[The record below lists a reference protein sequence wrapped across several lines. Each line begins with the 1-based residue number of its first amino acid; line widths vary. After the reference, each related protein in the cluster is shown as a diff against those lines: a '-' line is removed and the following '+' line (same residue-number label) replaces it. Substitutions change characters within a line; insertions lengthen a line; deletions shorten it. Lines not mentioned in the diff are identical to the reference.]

1 MLYFSKDAPR
11 LAFAAPSAQLV
22 ALGAVFLLLGLGAEE
37 LSFGLASIPTD
48 LLDDPGTLIDI
59 SSAFRSVGFALLAF
73 ATLAAAIALIIRWK
87 STDAQRIR
95 TMVRRGLFDYSMG
108 NPLHLK
114 EGERLPSV
122 RCIDAGP
129 GSYEVII
136 GIAASRVEDV
146 SNVSSSISASL
157 SRRFSSFAVTQT
169 DVDVAFNSVTFTVED
184 VTIDRSLYCDSA
196 EGLLSG
202 KPHIL
207 AVQQGVSIDL
217 STSGSMLVAGK
228 TRSGKTTGIIALL
241 LQALLAGPD
250 NRGSRVTIIDPK
262 RAELSQL
269 PHVVTLDADGGG
281 RAVLDALHCFADSV
295 TERQAYLNTLAK
307 ERGDAVKWWDAGMH
321 VSLLFLDE
329 YVSARTIFPSRA
341 SKDDP
346 DYCLAT
352 FDNLVKRIVTM
363 GASAGCYVI
372 VSIAEASVES
382 GGLPAM
388 LRSAMSTKI
397 LFRPT
402 PAEARLMRD
411 AEKVKDMPARTY
423 GPGDAWFSSTDGIHD
438 RVSFVHF
445 PVMSFPVY
453 GEMGRLLNLYYS

>member
-11 LAFAAPSAQLV
+11 LAFATPSVQLAALGV
-22 ALGAVFLLLGLGAEE
+22 ALFLSGLGAQ
-37 LSFGLASIPTD
+37 GLALALESIPPN
-48 LLDDPGTLIDI
+48 LLDDPGTLIEI
-59 SSAFRSVGFALLAF
+59 SSAFRNVGAALLASASL
-73 ATLAAAIALIIRWK
+73 ATVLALVIRWK
-87 STDAQRIR
+87 ATDSQRMRI
-95 TMVRRGLFDYSMG
+95 MVRRGLFDYSMG

-122 RCIDAGP
+122 RCRETGL
-129 GSYEVII
+129 GSYEIVV
-136 GIAASRVEDV
+136 GVAASRVEDI

-157 SRRFSSFAVTQT
+157 SGRFESFAVTQT
-169 DVDVAFNSVTFTVED
+169 DIDVAFNSVTFAVED
-184 VTIDRSLYCDSA
+184 VTIDRSLYCDSV
-196 EGLLSG
+196 EDLRSG

-207 AVQQGVSIDL
+207 AVQRGASIDL

-250 NRGSRVTIIDPK
+250 DHGSRVTIIDPK

-281 RAVLDALHCFADSV
+281 RAVLDALRDFADSV
-295 TERQAYLNTLAK
+295 TERQAYLNTLAR
-307 ERGDAVKWWDAGMH
+307 ERGDAVKWWDAGLH
-321 VSLLFLDE
+321 VSLLFIDE
-329 YVSARTIFPSRA
+329 YVSARTIFPPRA

-388 LRSAMSTKI
+388 LRSAMSTKV

-402 PAEARLMRD
+402 LPEARLMWD
-411 AEKVKDMPARTY
+411 AEKVRDMPARTY

>member
-11 LAFAAPSAQLV
+11 LAFAAPSVQLA
-22 ALGAVFLLLGLGAEE
+22 ALGAALFLSGLGAQ
-37 LSFGLASIPTD
+37 GLALALGSIPPN
-48 LLDDPGTLIDI
+48 LLDDPGALIEI
-59 SSAFRSVGFALLAF
+59 SSAFRNVWAALLASASL
-73 ATLAAAIALIIRWK
+73 ATVLALVIRWK
-87 STDAQRIR
+87 TTDSQRMRI
-95 TMVRRGLFDYSMG
+95 MVRRGLFDYSMG

-122 RCIDAGP
+122 RCRRTELE
-129 GSYEVII
+129 SYEIVV
-136 GIAASRVEDV
+136 GIAASRVEDI
-146 SNVSSSISASL
+146 SNISSSISASL
-157 SRRFSSFAVTQT
+157 SSRFEGLAVTQT
-169 DVDVAFNSVTFTVED
+169 DIDVAFNSVTFTVED
-184 VTIDRSLYCDSA
+184 VTIDRSLYCDSV
-196 EGLLSG
+196 EDLRSG
-202 KPHIL
+202 RPHIL
-207 AVQQGVSIDL
+207 VVQRGASIDL

-241 LQALLAGPD
+241 LQALHAGPD
-250 NRGSRVTIIDPK
+250 DHGSRVTIIDPK

-281 RAVLDALHCFADSV
+281 RAVLDALRDFADSV
-295 TERQAYLNTLAK
+295 TERQAYLNTLAR
-307 ERGDAVKWWDAGMH
+307 ERGDAVKWWDAGLH
-321 VSLLFLDE
+321 VSLLFIDE
-329 YVSARTIFPSRA
+329 YVSARTIFPPRA

-372 VSIAEASVES
+372 ISIAEASVES

-388 LRSAMSTKI
+388 LRSAMSTKV

-402 PAEARLMRD
+402 LPEARLMWD

-445 PVMSFPVY
+445 PVMRFPVY

>member
-1 MLYFSKDAPR
+1 MLYFSKDVPR
-11 LAFAAPSAQLV
+11 LAFATPSVQLAALGV
-22 ALGAVFLLLGLGAEE
+22 ALFLSGLGAQ
-37 LSFGLASIPTD
+37 GLALGLVSIPPN
-48 LLDDPGTLIDI
+48 LLDDPGTLIEI
-59 SSAFRSVGFALLAF
+59 SSAFRNVGAALLASASL
-73 ATLAAAIALIIRWK
+73 ATVLALVIRWK
-87 STDAQRIR
+87 ATDSQRMRI
-95 TMVRRGLFDYSMG
+95 MVRRGLFDYSMG

-122 RCIDAGP
+122 RCRETGL
-129 GSYEVII
+129 GLYEIVV
-136 GIAASRVEDV
+136 GVAASRVEDI

-157 SRRFSSFAVTQT
+157 SGRFESFAVTQT
-169 DVDVAFNSVTFTVED
+169 DIDVAFNSVTFAVED
-184 VTIDRSLYCDSA
+184 VTIDRSLYCDSV
-196 EGLLSG
+196 EDLRSG

-207 AVQQGVSIDL
+207 AVQRGASIDL

-250 NRGSRVTIIDPK
+250 DHCSRVTIIDPK

-281 RAVLDALHCFADSV
+281 RAVLDALRDFADSV
-295 TERQAYLNTLAK
+295 TERQAYLNTLAR
-307 ERGDAVKWWDAGMH
+307 ERGDAVKWWDAGLH
-321 VSLLFLDE
+321 VSLLFIDE
-329 YVSARTIFPSRA
+329 YVSARTIFPPRA

-346 DYCLAT
+346 GYCLAT

-388 LRSAMSTKI
+388 LRSAMSTKV

-402 PAEARLMRD
+402 LPEARLMWD
-411 AEKVKDMPARTY
+411 AEKVRDMPARTY

>member
-11 LAFAAPSAQLV
+11 LAFAAPSVQLAALGV
-22 ALGAVFLLLGLGAEE
+22 ALFLSGLGAQ
-37 LSFGLASIPTD
+37 GLALALESIPPN
-48 LLDDPGTLIDI
+48 LLDDPRALIEI
-59 SSAFRSVGFALLAF
+59 SSAFRNVGAALLASAF
-73 ATLAAAIALIIRWK
+73 LTAVLALIICWK
-87 STDAQRIR
+87 ATDAQRMRI
-95 TMVRRGLFDYSMG
+95 MVRRGLFDYSMG

-122 RCIDAGP
+122 RCRRTEL
-129 GSYEVII
+129 GSYEIVV
-136 GIAASRVEDV
+136 GIAASRVEDI
-146 SNVSSSISASL
+146 SNISSSISASL
-157 SRRFSSFAVTQT
+157 SSRFESFAVTQT
-169 DVDVAFNSVTFTVED
+169 DIDVAFNSVTFTVED
-184 VTIDRSLYCDSA
+184 VTIDRSLYCDSV
-196 EGLLSG
+196 EDLRSG
-202 KPHIL
+202 RPHIL
-207 AVQQGVSIDL
+207 VVQRGASIDL

-241 LQALLAGPD
+241 LQALLVGPD
-250 NRGSRVTIIDPK
+250 DHGSRVTIIDPK

-269 PHVVTLDADGGG
+269 PHVVTLDADGVG
-281 RAVLDALHCFADSV
+281 RAALDALRDFADSV
-295 TERQAYLNTLAK
+295 TERQAYLNTLAR
-307 ERGDAVKWWDAGMH
+307 ERGDAVKWWDAGLH
-321 VSLLFLDE
+321 VSLLFIDE
-329 YVSARTIFPSRA
+329 YVSARTIFPPRA

-388 LRSAMSTKI
+388 LRSAMSTKV

-402 PAEARLMRD
+402 LPEARLMWD

>member
-11 LAFAAPSAQLV
+11 LAFATPSVQLV
-22 ALGAVFLLLGLGAEE
+22 ALGVALFLSGLGAQ
-37 LSFGLASIPTD
+37 GLALALESIPPN
-48 LLDDPGTLIDI
+48 LLDDPGTLIEI
-59 SSAFRSVGFALLAF
+59 SSAFRNVGAALLASASL
-73 ATLAAAIALIIRWK
+73 ATVLALVIRWK
-87 STDAQRIR
+87 ATDSQRMRI
-95 TMVRRGLFDYSMG
+95 MVRRGLFDYSMG

-122 RCIDAGP
+122 RCRETGLE
-129 GSYEVII
+129 SYEIVV
-136 GIAASRVEDV
+136 GVAASRVEDI

-157 SRRFSSFAVTQT
+157 SGRFESFAVTQT
-169 DVDVAFNSVTFTVED
+169 DIDVAFNSVTFAVED
-184 VTIDRSLYCDSA
+184 VTIDRSLYCDSV
-196 EGLLSG
+196 EDLRSG

-207 AVQQGVSIDL
+207 AVQRGTSIDL

-250 NRGSRVTIIDPK
+250 DHSSRVTIIDPK

-281 RAVLDALHCFADSV
+281 RAVLDALRDFADSV
-295 TERQAYLNTLAK
+295 TERQAYLNTLAR
-307 ERGDAVKWWDAGMH
+307 ERGDAVKWWDAGLH
-321 VSLLFLDE
+321 VSLLFIDE
-329 YVSARTIFPSRA
+329 YVSARTIFPPRA

-402 PAEARLMRD
+402 PAEARLMWD